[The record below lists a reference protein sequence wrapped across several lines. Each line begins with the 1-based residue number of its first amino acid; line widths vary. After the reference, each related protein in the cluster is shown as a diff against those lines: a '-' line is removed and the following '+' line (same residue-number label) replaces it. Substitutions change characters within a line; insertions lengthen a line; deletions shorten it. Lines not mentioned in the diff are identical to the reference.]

1 MQNRINNNINFQG
14 GFLINYKSA
23 VKGTQELLE
32 NRIGHGK
39 QIFRNWNGDGN
50 SVFYVMKDSKDYNI
64 AQFVKTNELKFQY
77 YPELNTKLRFDT
89 YEPQTFINYLK
100 ENTLKV
106 INKFDELMD
115 FIAVNR
121 QHKAIPNSHLSVEQ
135 RILNKMQINIDGKK
149 PVTNSKGITRVK
161 DKNSGKIA
169 IFSPQS
175 ATGARYVHIVP
186 EKSHWNSEFYMV
198 DNEGNI
204 LKQFSSVDGIFAF
217 TEGFNKAI
225 KHHLHLD

>member
-77 YPELNTKLRFDT
+77 YPELS
-89 YEPQTFINYLK
+89 LK
-100 ENTLKV
+100 
-106 INKFDELMD
+106 
-115 FIAVNR
+115 
-121 QHKAIPNSHLSVEQ
+121 
-135 RILNKMQINIDGKK
+135 
-149 PVTNSKGITRVK
+149 
-161 DKNSGKIA
+161 
-169 IFSPQS
+169 
-175 ATGARYVHIVP
+175 
-186 EKSHWNSEFYMV
+186 
-198 DNEGNI
+198 
-204 LKQFSSVDGIFAF
+204 
-217 TEGFNKAI
+217 
-225 KHHLHLD
+225 